1 MGNTSGRNKT
11 HPVSDD
17 EPDFSYHDYGYDYEY
32 DQRMDYDSNVSET
45 GLYNI
50 LSKVLVSVAS

>member
-17 EPDFSYHDYGYDYEY
+17 DPDYSYHDYGYDYEY
-32 DQRMDYDSNVSET
+32 DQRIDYDSNVSKT
-45 GLYNI
+45 G
-50 LSKVLVSVAS
+50 